1 MSKSIWVARAPP
13 TWIVST
19 TKSASSS
26 AARRS
31 RCAEIRGR
39 APSASAVQWAIRSA
53 GASRSG
59 SMSCSTSSTSRSSGY
74 DRKSPSRL
82 RVNSTLPAPTS
93 TIRIDAP
100 LDADDV
106 GETLAVVALDP
117 AGTIRIETAA
127 RRELEREEREGRDRD
142 ERRVVLVRIRCER
155 QEPAAGHELLRTD
168 LDDACAPAGC
178 VTEHGAGRRSSAT
191 IRGDA
196 DDDGVG
202 VDDRRGA
209 GFHLPGLRSLGVDE
223 RGLLELERGLERSDV
238 GKSPTE
244 HEPVLSGRELGGE
257 IADDRE
263 RGVDGSVGCV
273 GRRVERSSPAVEL
286 RVTEQP
292 REEQLRRRQRRRE
305 RLRHDRDVTGTTG
318 RPDDV
323 RGDGSER
330 RFGDVD
336 DADHRDDVAELA
348 RNGDDVAEFARG
360 GDPDDRVTRPES
372 RSVSA
377 ELCGGRGDDDRI
389 VRT

>member
-19 TKSASSS
+19 TKSAPSR

-31 RCAEIRGR
+31 RCAEILGR
-39 APSASAVQWAIRSA
+39 APSASAVQCAIRSA
-53 GASRSG
+53 VASRSG

-117 AGTIRIETAA
+117 AGTIRIETAT
-127 RRELEREEREGRDRD
+127 RRELEREEGEGRDGD
-142 ERRVVLVRIRCER
+142 ERRVVLVRVGGER

-168 LDDACAPAGC
+168 LDHACAPAGR
-178 VTEHGAGRRSSAT
+178 VTEHCAGRRSSAT

-209 GFHLPGLRSLGVDE
+209 GFHLPGLGSLRVDE
-223 RGLLELERGLERSDV
+223 RDLLELERRLERGDV
-238 GKSPTE
+238 GESTTE
-244 HEPVLSGRELGGE
+244 DEPVLSGRELGGE
-257 IADDRE
+257 VADARQRRVDR
-263 RGVDGSVGCV
+263 GVGCV
-273 GRRVERSSPAVEL
+273 GRRVERWSPVVEL
-286 RVTEQP
+286 PVAEEP
-292 REEQLRRRQRRRE
+292 REEQLRRGERRRE
-305 RLRHDRDVTGTTG
+305 RLRHDRDVARTTG
-318 RPDDV
+318 RADDV
-323 RGDGSER
+323 RG
-330 RFGDVD
+330 
-336 DADHRDDVAELA
+336 
-348 RNGDDVAEFARG
+348 G
-360 GDPDDRVTRPES
+360 G
-372 RSVSA
+372 
-377 ELCGGRGDDDRI
+377 G
-389 VRT
+389 